1 MKGWMRE
8 GGRDGSLHNDSSK
21 AKAKAKAKF
30 GIISIFSSSTDYY
43 LQGGAFLFFF
53 YCGRSVCVC
62 CSIVVGRWRRTVSL
76 GTRRVKSEQSRA
88 EQSRGEKSRAAWPTN
103 RIYVSLLTFLQL
115 EKAAA
120 AAAVA
125 LYNI

>member
-8 GGRDGSLHNDSSK
+8 GGRDGSLHNDSS
-21 AKAKAKAKF
+21 KAKAKAKF

-62 CSIVVGRWRRTVSL
+62 CSIVVGRRWRTVSL
-76 GTRRVKSEQSRA
+76 GGTRRVKSEQSRA
-88 EQSRGEKSRAAWPTN
+88 EERRVEQLGQLIGS
-103 RIYVSLLTFLQL
+103 TFLF
-115 EKAAA
+115 
-120 AAAVA
+120 
-125 LYNI
+125 